1 VKSPSAIFINKNT
14 GRYFCYS
21 LIILS
26 FKPGR
31 SVFLLPCQR
40 KATPTSI
47 AEFFKHCACPSGYFV
62 KAVIAFAWRRQS
74 SSAAFLCPAHHF
86 SSVGK
91 NWPGLFACLH
101 FSRVQST
108 GCYAWLAC
116 GSQQAAG
123 GGSFVS

>member
-1 VKSPSAIFINKNT
+1 MKSPSAIFIDKNT

-40 KATPTSI
+40 KATPSSS

-62 KAVIAFAWRRQS
+62 KAVMTFAWLRQS
-74 SSAAFLCPAHHF
+74 SSAAFPCPARNF

-91 NWPGLFACLH
+91 K
-101 FSRVQST
+101 
-108 GCYAWLAC
+108 LAEPFLPAFTSVVC
-116 GSQQAAG
+116 IPPAAMLCSPAG
-123 GGSFVS
+123 RGRLGWWQLCF